1 MMENRRRFLL
11 SSFFPALSLYSG
23 AVLAL
28 ALSLV
33 ACTKKGG
40 GQGPQ
45 PAAAPQATPTAASQ
59 NPQLPSGGGVTE
71 TLFRYSLSSVA
82 GEAVFCQDFVS
93 RSQAPLADVE
103 SLTDGMALAQAQ
115 VPAGVINPFSPKT
128 LGLELKP
135 SPCAAIPEIIRDG
148 HCAVTV
154 ARSASSGMLSL
165 QSEQRLLWKDMPVLA
180 QASYIKAT
188 IDNKNNAIS
197 SKNELFRSVQK
208 QITQQQQFLNI
219 LQLGQELATGE
230 KLQLIEQAKE
240 ALAGLQNQSKQI
252 ELDIKQLEG
261 EIVPIQDE
269 LNKTLEKLT
278 TARDSLKQMC
288 NTSGMGATSAEWKNN

>member
-1 MMENRRRFLL
+1 MMNTQRRFLFSSVQPASIVL
-11 SSFFPALSLYSG
+11 SGTVLMMALT
-23 AVLAL
+23 AA
-28 ALSLV
+28 

-40 GQGPQ
+40 GQNPQ
-45 PAAAPQATPTAASQ
+45 PAAAPQATPTAATQ
-59 NPQLPSGGGVTE
+59 NPQPPAGGGATE
-71 TLFRYSLSSVA
+71 NLYRYSLSSVA
-82 GEAVFCQDFVS
+82 SEAVFCQDFIS
-93 RSQAPLADVE
+93 RSQAPLSDIE

-115 VPAGVINPFSPKT
+115 VPTGVINPFSPKA
-128 LGLELKP
+128 LGLEVKP
-135 SPCAAIPEIIRDG
+135 SPCAAIPEVIRNG
-148 HCAVTV
+148 HCAVTI
-154 ARSASSGMLSL
+154 ARSASSGMLTL

-219 LQLGQELATGE
+219 LQLGQELATGD

-240 ALAGLQNQSKQI
+240 VLAGLQNQSKQL
-252 ELDIKQLEG
+252 ELDIKAIEG
-261 EIVPIQDE
+261 EIIPIQDE

-278 TARDSLKQMC
+278 TARESLKQLC
-288 NTSGMGATSAEWKNN
+288 NPTGMGASSAEWKNN

>member
-1 MMENRRRFLL
+1 MKSFQRKFEL
-11 SSFFPALSLYSG
+11 SSLLPASVLQTG
-23 AVLAL
+23 AVFLVAL
-28 ALSLV
+28 TAA
-33 ACTKKGG
+33 ACTKKSG
-40 GQGPQ
+40 GQNQQ
-45 PAAAPQATPTAASQ
+45 PAAAPQVTPTSAGQ
-59 NPQLPSGGGVTE
+59 NPMPSAGGGVTE
-71 TLFRYSLSSVA
+71 SLYRYSLSSVA

-93 RSQAPLADVE
+93 RSQAPLSDIE

-115 VPAGVINPFSPKT
+115 VPADVVNPFSPKT

-135 SPCAAIPEIIRDG
+135 SPCAIVPEIIRNG

-154 ARSASSGMLSL
+154 ARTASSGMLTL
-165 QSEQRLLWKDMPVLA
+165 QSEQRLLWKEMPVLA

-188 IDNKNNAIS
+188 IDNKNKTII
-197 SKNELFRSVQK
+197 SKNELFRSVQGD
-208 QITQQQQFLNI
+208 ITKVQQSLNI

-230 KLQLIEQAKE
+230 KLPAIERARQ
-240 ALAGLQNQSKQI
+240 ALADLQNQSKQL

-288 NTSGMGATSAEWKNN
+288 NPTGMGSTSAEWKNN